1 MEQILDLALELLKG
15 ILIKVITI
23 ETVIVVSSVI
33 FLTEIIKQ
41 FGKSK
46 IGKKWKVG
54 PLENWEIRGISVL
67 LGVVLTLLIMD
78 SSYKVKIL
86 WGIFNGGMTSVVYW
100 ILKKY
105 GYGLKKFM
113 IDKKLSGQ

>member
-46 IGKKWKVG
+46 IGKKWKFK
-54 PLENWEIRGISVL
+54 ISEVDSWVRIGKAE
-67 LGVVLTLLIMD
+67 GVVD
-78 SSYKVKIL
+78 E
-86 WGIFNGGMTSVVYW
+86 
-100 ILKKY
+100 KK
-105 GYGLKKFM
+105 
-113 IDKKLSGQ
+113 